1 MFLSGI
7 FMVNRNKQIEK
18 HGHLIN
24 EPLCYNVVQTTINTI
39 TFSKR
44 KIINFKKLI

>member
-24 EPLCYNVVQTTINTI
+24 EPLCFNVVQTTINTI
-39 TFSKR
+39 TFQIEKSLTSK
-44 KIINFKKLI
+44 N